1 MSRIKLTEEQ
11 KVTLVA
17 TLLLVTIVITTLI
30 LNIAI

>member
-17 TLLLVTIVITTLI
+17 TLLLVTIVVTTLI
-30 LNIAI
+30 LNRAI